1 MAKDFDYKSG
11 QYNVRLVLGDAAVSN
26 PIDWHFVSLKSS
38 FFRGQDI
45 SYSLVCFRPTLS

>member
-38 FFRGQDI
+38 FSGVRI
-45 SYSLVCFRPTLS
+45 LVTHLYVLGRH